1 MFGLR
6 IFACPAILTSMISII
21 GIPLDYNSSH
31 ERGPADAP
39 DKIRSALQ
47 SGSMNS
53 CAENMFDIEDPSLV
67 EDLGNIDIGGAKDGF
82 TQIEGFLDSVL
93 KKGHRPLLLGG
104 DHSVTYPVLKAI
116 NRYHTPPTIV
126 HFDAHPDLY
135 DDFEGNPH
143 SHASPFA
150 RIMENGLASRLIQ
163 IGIRTINPH
172 QKDQISRFGVDVI
185 EARDFSLQAFTDLN
199 VEGPVYISVDM
210 DGLDPAF
217 APGVS
222 HFEPGGLTTREVL
235 SIIQSLNGP
244 VIGADIVEYNP
255 RKDVNEMTA
264 YVAAKILK
272 ELAAVMGTL

>member
-1 MFGLR
+1 
-6 IFACPAILTSMISII
+6 MISII

-31 ERGPADAP
+31 ERGPAKAP
-39 DKIRSALQ
+39 DRIRAALA
-47 SGSMNS
+47 SGSMNTCS
-53 CAENMFDIEDPSLV
+53 ENMFDVSDKSLV
-67 EDLGNIDIGGAKDGF
+67 EDLGNIDIENEADGF
-82 TQIEGFLDSVL
+82 SKIEGFLDGVL
-93 KKGHRPLLLGG
+93 AKGHKPLLLGG
-104 DHSVTYPVLKAI
+104 DHSVTYPILKAI
-116 NRYHTPPTIV
+116 NKHHAPPTIV

-150 RIMENGLASRLIQ
+150 RIMEKGLASRLIQ

-172 QKDQISRFGVDVI
+172 QKTQFERFGVEVI
-185 EARDFSLQAFTDLN
+185 EAKDFSLEAFNALK
-199 VEGPVYISVDM
+199 VAGPVYISLDL
-210 DGLDPAF
+210 DGLDPAY

-222 HFEPGGLTTREVL
+222 HLEPGGLSNRDVL
-235 SIIQSLNGP
+235 SVIQAIEGP

-272 ELAAVMGTL
+272 ELAAVMG

>member
-1 MFGLR
+1 
-6 IFACPAILTSMISII
+6 MISII

-31 ERGPADAP
+31 ERGPAEAP
-39 DKIRSALQ
+39 DKIRAALT
-47 SGSMNS
+47 SGSMNT
-53 CAENMFDIEDPSLV
+53 CAENLFDVADPNLV
-67 EDLGNIDIGGAKDGF
+67 EDLGNIVMGGPEDGF
-82 TQIEGFLDSVL
+82 SNIEGFLDGVL
-93 KKGHRPLLLGG
+93 TKGHKPLLLGG
-104 DHSVTYPVLKAI
+104 DHSVTYPILKSLSKHHA
-116 NRYHTPPTIV
+116 PPTIV

-150 RIMENGLASRLIQ
+150 RIMEKGLARRLIQ

-172 QKDQISRFGVDVI
+172 QSDQIDRFGVEVI
-185 EARDFSLQAFTDLN
+185 EARHFTLDRFKALK
-199 VEGPVYISVDM
+199 VDGPVYISVDM

-222 HFEPGGLTTREVL
+222 HFEPGGLSTRDVL
-235 SIIQSLNGP
+235 SVIQSVQGS

-255 RKDVNEMTA
+255 RKDVNDMTA

-272 ELAAVMGTL
+272 ELAAVMA

>member
-1 MFGLR
+1 
-6 IFACPAILTSMISII
+6 MISII

-31 ERGPADAP
+31 ERGPAEAP
-39 DKIRSALQ
+39 DKIRAALA
-47 SGSMNS
+47 SGSMNT
-53 CAENMFDIEDPSLV
+53 CAENLFDISDPDLV
-67 EDLGNIDIGGAKDGF
+67 EDLGNMNIGGPEDGF
-82 TQIEGFLDSVL
+82 SNIEGFLGGVL
-93 KKGHRPLLLGG
+93 SKGHKPLLLGG
-104 DHSVTYPVLKAI
+104 DHSITFPILKAI
-116 NRYHTPPTIV
+116 NIHHAPPTIV

-150 RIMENGLASRLIQ
+150 RIMEKGLASRLIQ

-172 QKDQISRFGVDVI
+172 QKDQITRFGVEVI
-185 EARDFSLQAFTDLN
+185 EAKDFSLETFKALN
-199 VEGPVYISVDM
+199 IEGPVYISLDL

-222 HFEPGGLTTREVL
+222 HFEPGGLSTREVL
-235 SIIQSLNGP
+235 SVIQSIKNP

-255 RKDVNEMTA
+255 RKDVNGMTA

-272 ELAAVMGTL
+272 ELAAIMG